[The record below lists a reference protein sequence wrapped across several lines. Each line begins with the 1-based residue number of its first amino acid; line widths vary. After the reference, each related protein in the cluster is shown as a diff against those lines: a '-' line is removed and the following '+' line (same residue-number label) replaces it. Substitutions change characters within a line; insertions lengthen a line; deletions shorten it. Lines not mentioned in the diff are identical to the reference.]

1 MSKFG
6 FLMVALLAALCGAFG
21 WAVVASP
28 VPTASSTSDAFRVPT
43 VDSASP
49 PVARTSRPPAP
60 EPSASAVPDKAEV
73 AVPDEVEMAVPA
85 VPVVDASMRDSP
97 PVAAAPSRLVATS
110 LGVDVPVVSAGLD
123 DAGNMALPPNPA
135 TAGWYE
141 YGPAPSSPAGATV
154 IAAHVDSLTYGIG
167 PFAAFADAAP
177 GTEIVVT
184 DTAGAVR
191 TYAVSSVDT
200 TDKLDVVWASVFDR
214 TGPSRLVV
222 VTCGGEFDYT
232 TRHYLSNVIVVATPV
247 G

>member
-28 VPTASSTSDAFRVPT
+28 APTASSTSDALRVPT
-43 VDSASP
+43 ADSSTADSVSP
-49 PVARTSRPPAP
+49 PVASPQLSAP
-60 EPSASAVPDKAEV
+60 SLSPSPSPVPDT
-73 AVPDEVEMAVPA
+73 PEMAVPA
-85 VPVVDASMRDSP
+85 VPVVDASVRDSL
-97 PVAAAPSRLVATS
+97 PVAAAPSRVVVAS
-110 LGVDVPVVSAGLD
+110 LGVDVPVIPTGLD
-123 DAGNMALPPNPA
+123 DAGNMALPPDPA
-135 TAGWYE
+135 NAGWYE
-141 YGPAPSSPAGATV
+141 YGPAPASPAGATV

-167 PFAAFADAAP
+167 PFAAFADAVP

-191 TYAVSSVDT
+191 TYVVSSVNT

-214 TGPSRLVV
+214 TGPPRLVV
-222 VTCGGEFDYT
+222 VTCGGEFDYS

>member
-6 FLMVALLAALCGAFG
+6 FLMVALLAVLCGAFG

-28 VPTASSTSDAFRVPT
+28 APTASSTSDALRVPT
-43 VDSASP
+43 ADSSSADSSSP
-49 PVARTSRPPAP
+49 PATSSPSAPAPSPSPSPAP
-60 EPSASAVPDKAEV
+60 ETPEV
-73 AVPDEVEMAVPA
+73 AVPA
-85 VPVVDASMRDSP
+85 VPVVDASMLDSL
-97 PVAAAPSRLVATS
+97 PVAAAPSRMVVAS
-110 LGVDVPVVSAGLD
+110 LGVDVPVLATGLD
-123 DAGNMALPPNPA
+123 DAGNMALPPDPA
-135 TAGWYE
+135 NAGWYE
-141 YGPAPSSPAGATV
+141 YGPAPASPAGATV

-167 PFAAFADAAP
+167 PFAAFADAVP

-191 TYAVSSVDT
+191 TYVVSSVNT

-222 VTCGGEFDYT
+222 VTCGGEFDYS

>member
-6 FLMVALLAALCGAFG
+6 FLMVALLAVLCGAFG

-28 VPTASSTSDAFRVPT
+28 APTASSTSDALRVPT
-43 VDSASP
+43 ADSSSADSTSP
-49 PVARTSRPPAP
+49 PATSPPSAPSPSPSPAP
-60 EPSASAVPDKAEV
+60 ETPEV
-73 AVPDEVEMAVPA
+73 AVPA

-123 DAGNMALPPNPA
+123 DAGNMALPPDPA
-135 TAGWYE
+135 NAGWYE
-141 YGPAPSSPAGATV
+141 YGPAPASPAGATV

-167 PFAAFADAAP
+167 PFAAFADAVP

-191 TYAVSSVDT
+191 TYVVSSVNT

-222 VTCGGEFDYT
+222 VTCGGEFDYS

>member
-6 FLMVALLAALCGAFG
+6 FLMVALLAVLCGAFG

-28 VPTASSTSDAFRVPT
+28 APTASSTRDALRVPT
-43 VDSASP
+43 ADSSSADSSSP
-49 PVARTSRPPAP
+49 PATSSPSAPSPSPSPAP
-60 EPSASAVPDKAEV
+60 ETPEV
-73 AVPDEVEMAVPA
+73 AVPA
-85 VPVVDASMRDSP
+85 VPVVDASMLDSL
-97 PVAAAPSRLVATS
+97 PVAAAPSRVVVAS
-110 LGVDVPVVSAGLD
+110 LGVDVPVLATGLD
-123 DAGNMALPPNPA
+123 DAGNMALPPDPA
-135 TAGWYE
+135 NAGWYE
-141 YGPAPSSPAGATV
+141 YGPAPASPAGATV

-167 PFAAFADAAP
+167 PFAAFADAVP

-191 TYAVSSVDT
+191 TYVVSSVNT

-222 VTCGGEFDYT
+222 VTCGGEFDYN

>member
-6 FLMVALLAALCGAFG
+6 FLMVALLAVLCGTFG

-28 VPTASSTSDAFRVPT
+28 GPTSSPTSDAPRVPID
-43 VDSASP
+43 DSASA
-49 PVARTSRPPAP
+49 PVTPTPGIPAP
-60 EPSASAVPDKAEV
+60 EPTASP
-73 AVPDEVEMAVPA
+73 VPDESDVAVPA
-85 VPVVDASMRDSP
+85 VPVVDASMRDSAP
-97 PVAAAPSRLVATS
+97 AAAPSRLVVAS
-110 LGVDVPVVSAGLD
+110 LGIDVPVLPSGLD

-135 TAGWYE
+135 NAGWYE
-141 YGPAPSSPAGATV
+141 YGPAPSSPEGATV

-167 PFAAFADAAP
+167 PFSAFADAAP

-184 DTAGAVR
+184 DTAGAAR
-191 TYAVSSVDT
+191 TYAVSTVDT
-200 TDKLDVVWASVFDR
+200 TDKLEVAWASVFDR

-222 VTCGGEFDYT
+222 VTCGGEFNYT

>member
-6 FLMVALLAALCGAFG
+6 FLMVALLAVLCGAFG

-28 VPTASSTSDAFRVPT
+28 APTASSTSDALRVPT
-43 VDSASP
+43 ADSSSADSSSP
-49 PVARTSRPPAP
+49 PATSSPSAPSPSPSPAP
-60 EPSASAVPDKAEV
+60 ETPEV
-73 AVPDEVEMAVPA
+73 AVPA
-85 VPVVDASMRDSP
+85 VPVVDASPRDSL
-97 PVAAAPSRLVATS
+97 PVAAAPSRVVVAS
-110 LGVDVPVVSAGLD
+110 LGVDVPVLPTGLD
-123 DAGNMALPPNPA
+123 DAGNMALPPDPA
-135 TAGWYE
+135 NAGWYE
-141 YGPAPSSPAGATV
+141 YGPAPASTAGATV

-167 PFAAFADAAP
+167 PFAAFADAVP

-191 TYAVSSVDT
+191 TYVVSSVNT

-222 VTCGGEFDYT
+222 VTCGGEFDYN

>member
-28 VPTASSTSDAFRVPT
+28 APTASSTSDALRVPT
-43 VDSASP
+43 AGTSTADSTSP
-49 PVARTSRPPAP
+49 PVPSSPSAPSPSPSPAP
-60 EPSASAVPDKAEV
+60 ETPEV
-73 AVPDEVEMAVPA
+73 AVPA
-85 VPVVDASMRDSP
+85 VPVVDASMLDSL
-97 PVAAAPSRLVATS
+97 PVAAAPSRMVVAS
-110 LGVDVPVVSAGLD
+110 LGVDVPVLATGLD
-123 DAGNMALPPNPA
+123 DAGNMALPPDPA
-135 TAGWYE
+135 NAGWYE
-141 YGPAPSSPAGATV
+141 YGPAPASPAGATV

-167 PFAAFADAAP
+167 PFAAFADAVP

-191 TYAVSSVDT
+191 TYVVSSVNT

-222 VTCGGEFDYT
+222 VTCGGEFDYS

>member
-6 FLMVALLAALCGAFG
+6 FLMVALLAVLCGAFG

-28 VPTASSTSDAFRVPT
+28 APTASSTSDALRVPT
-43 VDSASP
+43 ADSSSADSSSPPATSSPSALSPSASP
-49 PVARTSRPPAP
+49 VP
-60 EPSASAVPDKAEV
+60 ETPEV
-73 AVPDEVEMAVPA
+73 AVPA
-85 VPVVDASMRDSP
+85 VPVVDASMLDSL
-97 PVAAAPSRLVATS
+97 PVAAAPSRMVVAS
-110 LGVDVPVVSAGLD
+110 LGVDVPVLATGLD
-123 DAGNMALPPNPA
+123 DAGNMALPPDPA
-135 TAGWYE
+135 NAGWYE
-141 YGPAPSSPAGATV
+141 YGPAPASPAGATV

-167 PFAAFADAAP
+167 PFAAFADAVP

-191 TYAVSSVDT
+191 TYVVSSVNT

-222 VTCGGEFDYT
+222 VTCGGEFDYS

>member
-28 VPTASSTSDAFRVPT
+28 APTASSTSDALRVPT
-43 VDSASP
+43 VDSSSADSTSP
-49 PVARTSRPPAP
+49 RVPSSPSAPAP
-60 EPSASAVPDKAEV
+60 SPSPLFEKPEV
-73 AVPDEVEMAVPA
+73 AVPA
-85 VPVVDASMRDSP
+85 VPVVDASMLASL
-97 PVAAAPSRLVATS
+97 PVAAAPSRMVVAS
-110 LGVDVPVVSAGLD
+110 LGVDVPVLATGLD
-123 DAGNMALPPNPA
+123 DAGNMALPPDPA
-135 TAGWYE
+135 NAGWYE
-141 YGPAPSSPAGATV
+141 YGPAPASPAGATV

-167 PFAAFADAAP
+167 PFAAFADAVP

-191 TYAVSSVDT
+191 TYVVSSVNT

-222 VTCGGEFDYT
+222 VTCGGEFDYS

>member
-6 FLMVALLAALCGAFG
+6 FLMVALLAVLCGAFG

-28 VPTASSTSDAFRVPT
+28 APTASSTSDALRVPT
-43 VDSASP
+43 ADSSSADSSSPPATSSPSALSPSASP
-49 PVARTSRPPAP
+49 VP
-60 EPSASAVPDKAEV
+60 ETPELAVPD
-73 AVPDEVEMAVPA
+73 
-85 VPVVDASMRDSP
+85 VPVVDASMLDSL
-97 PVAAAPSRLVATS
+97 PVAAAPSRVVVAS
-110 LGVDVPVVSAGLD
+110 LGVDVPVLATGLD
-123 DAGNMALPPNPA
+123 DAGNMALPPDPA
-135 TAGWYE
+135 NAGWYE
-141 YGPAPSSPAGATV
+141 YGPAPASPAGATV

-167 PFAAFADAAP
+167 PFAAFADAVP

-191 TYAVSSVDT
+191 TYVVSSVNT

-222 VTCGGEFDYT
+222 VTCGGEFDYS

>member
-6 FLMVALLAALCGAFG
+6 FLMVALLAVLCGAFG

-28 VPTASSTSDAFRVPT
+28 APTASSTSDALRVPT
-43 VDSASP
+43 ADSSSADSSSPPATSSPSALSPSASP
-49 PVARTSRPPAP
+49 VP
-60 EPSASAVPDKAEV
+60 ETPELAVPD
-73 AVPDEVEMAVPA
+73 
-85 VPVVDASMRDSP
+85 VPVVDASMLDSL
-97 PVAAAPSRLVATS
+97 PVAAAPSRMVVAS
-110 LGVDVPVVSAGLD
+110 LGVDVPVLATGLD
-123 DAGNMALPPNPA
+123 DAGNMALPPDPA
-135 TAGWYE
+135 NAGWYE
-141 YGPAPSSPAGATV
+141 YGPAPASPAGATV

-167 PFAAFADAAP
+167 PFAAFADAVP

-222 VTCGGEFDYT
+222 VTCGGEFDYS

>member
-6 FLMVALLAALCGAFG
+6 FLMVALLAVLCGAFG

-28 VPTASSTSDAFRVPT
+28 APTASSTSDALRVPT
-43 VDSASP
+43 ADSTSP
-49 PVARTSRPPAP
+49 PVPSSPSAPSPSPSPAP
-60 EPSASAVPDKAEV
+60 ETPEV
-73 AVPDEVEMAVPA
+73 AVPA
-85 VPVVDASMRDSP
+85 VPVVDASMLDSL
-97 PVAAAPSRLVATS
+97 PVAAAPSRMVVAS
-110 LGVDVPVVSAGLD
+110 LGVDVPVLATGLD
-123 DAGNMALPPNPA
+123 DAGNMALPPDPA
-135 TAGWYE
+135 NAGWYE
-141 YGPAPSSPAGATV
+141 YGPAPASPAGATV

-167 PFAAFADAAP
+167 PFAAFADAVP

-191 TYAVSSVDT
+191 TYVVSSVNT

-222 VTCGGEFDYT
+222 VTCGGEFDYS